1 MDLLEAKNQQ
11 PKLKNTIY
19 VKEFHLGNRRTL
31 QFGPCGH
38 VPDFVGTCRF
48 ADFGLEAVRNRRIP
62 APVLETSIN
71 VCIYGIMD
79 IYIYGASCL
88 RNSIGTPNFY
98 TSFLVAKP

>member
-79 IYIYGASCL
+79 IYIYME
-88 RNSIGTPNFY
+88 PP
-98 TSFLVAKP
+98 V